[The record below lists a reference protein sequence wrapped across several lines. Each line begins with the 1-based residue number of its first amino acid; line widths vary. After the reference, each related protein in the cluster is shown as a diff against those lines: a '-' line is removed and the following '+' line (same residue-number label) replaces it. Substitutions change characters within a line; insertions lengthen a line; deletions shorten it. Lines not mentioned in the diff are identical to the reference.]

1 MHNRCID
8 ELIPNFTKILSV
20 GLEKNIETF
29 QVVNGLVLPEHFF
42 RKYDSV
48 IKYQE
53 QAAEVN
59 ESEEDIFF
67 KCPGIEGKHRD
78 GKTLYV
84 DVQARVSTDNALILW
99 VTYSRTK
106 RDSSLTSELEVLSS
120 SASSMSLASTDDHS
134 VVSVPSR
141 TQTQSNLLNLG
152 EGIQLHAHQA
162 QPQAQLNHHLH
173 PNHAALARIRTH
185 TGGSTASANNIPSQR
200 KLFEDGKEE
209 DLLEFHQEK

>member
-1 MHNRCID
+1 
-8 ELIPNFTKILSV
+8 
-20 GLEKNIETF
+20 
-29 QVVNGLVLPEHFF
+29 
-42 RKYDSV
+42 
-48 IKYQE
+48 
-53 QAAEVN
+53 
-59 ESEEDIFF
+59 
-67 KCPGIEGKHRD
+67 
-78 GKTLYV
+78 
-84 DVQARVSTDNALILW
+84 
-99 VTYSRTK
+99 
-106 RDSSLTSELEVLSS
+106 
-120 SASSMSLASTDDHS
+120 MSLASTDDHS

-209 DLLEFHQEK
+209 DLLEFSPREVTRSLSTRRVKTLSFAMPMTSLDSFIYKRPKMMKLKMTILANFRILSRLN